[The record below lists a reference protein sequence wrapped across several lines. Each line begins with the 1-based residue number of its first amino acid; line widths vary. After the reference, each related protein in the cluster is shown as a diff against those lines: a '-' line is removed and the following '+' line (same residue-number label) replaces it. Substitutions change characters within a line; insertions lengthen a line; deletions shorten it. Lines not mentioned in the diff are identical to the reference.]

1 MCYTAIILY
10 CENGGTLMPTLSRI
24 LIVDDDPDI
33 RNVLTLLL
41 KGNYHVAEAAD
52 GASAVEYMRRN
63 PDTDLVVL
71 DVMMPGMDGL
81 ETCARLREFSN
92 APVLFLTAK
101 SAEQDRVSAYQS
113 GGDDFL
119 SKPFS
124 QAELLAKIGSLL
136 RRYQEYRGK
145 PAGVLSID
153 TLELDFANR
162 SVTSLGKP
170 VPLTDTEYAIL
181 EYLVKNRGSVVT
193 AADLYEAVWGEKFL
207 SGSGNTVMVHVL
219 NLRKKIEENPSKPKI
234 VRTIWGR
241 GYQID

>member
-1 MCYTAIILY
+1 MAV
-10 CENGGTLMPTLSRI
+10 SRI

-33 RNVLTLLL
+33 RKVLRLLL
-41 KGNYHVAEAAD
+41 SENYIVAEAGD
-52 GASAVEYMRRN
+52 GPAAIDYIRQN
-63 PDTDLVVL
+63 PDTDLIVL
-71 DVMMPGMDGL
+71 DVMMPGMSGIEACGEIRKL
-81 ETCARLREFSN
+81 SN

-136 RRYQEYRGK
+136 RRFHEYRGK
-145 PAGVLSID
+145 QESVLTID
-153 TLELDFANR
+153 NLELDFQNHVVK
-162 SVTSLGKP
+162 SNGKP
-170 VPLTDTEYAIL
+170 VVLTDTEYNIL
-181 EYLVKNRGSVVT
+181 EYLVKNRGTIVT
-193 AADLYEAVWGEKFL
+193 AAQLYEAVWGERFL

-219 NLRKKIEENPSKPKI
+219 NVRRKIEENPSNPRI
-234 VRTIWGR
+234 LRTVWGR

>member
-1 MCYTAIILY
+1 MAA
-10 CENGGTLMPTLSRI
+10 LSRI

-33 RNVLTLLL
+33 RNVLSLLL
-41 KGNYHVAEAAD
+41 KDSYFVAEAAN
-52 GASAVEYMRRN
+52 GAEAVSYMQAN

-81 ETCARLREFSN
+81 ETCAKLREFSN

-101 SAEQDRVSAYQS
+101 SAERDRVAAYQS

-136 RRYQEYRGK
+136 RRYQQYRGK
-145 PAGVLSID
+145 PASVLSIEG
-153 TLELDFANR
+153 LELDLAGR
-162 SVTSLGKP
+162 SVKVNGKA
-170 VPLTDTEYAIL
+170 VTLTDTEYAIL
-181 EYLVKNRGSVVT
+181 EYLVKNRGKVVT
-193 AADLYEAVWGEKFL
+193 AAELYEAVWGEKFL

-219 NLRKKIEENPSKPKI
+219 NVRRKIEENPSKPKI
-234 VRTIWGR
+234 LRTVWGR

>member
-1 MCYTAIILY
+1 MAA
-10 CENGGTLMPTLSRI
+10 LSRI

-33 RNVLTLLL
+33 RKVLHLLL
-41 KGNYHVAEAAD
+41 QDKYLPAEAPNGDA
-52 GASAVEYMRRN
+52 AIAYLRAN

-71 DVMMPGMDGL
+71 DVMMPGMDGI
-81 ETCARLREFSN
+81 ETCSRLREFSN

-101 SAEQDRVSAYQS
+101 SAEQDRVSAYES

-124 QAELLAKIGSLL
+124 QAELLAKVSSLL

-145 PAGVLSID
+145 PATVLTVDNLEVD
-153 TLELDFANR
+153 TATR
-162 SVTSLGKP
+162 SVKSSGKP
-170 VPLTDTEYAIL
+170 VTLTDTEYAIL
-181 EYLVKNRGSVVT
+181 EYLLKKRGLTVT
-193 AADLYEAVWGEKFL
+193 AAELYEAVWGEKFL

-219 NLRKKIEENPSKPKI
+219 NVRRKIEENPSSPKI
-234 VRTIWGR
+234 LRTVWGR